1 MDIKIPEMTRRSFL
15 KFSAAT
21 AATVGLGLGTDAFS
35 LKKIGAQG
43 ANQVAKQLEGVE
55 KKYTACAMCPAECSL
70 EMWVKDNRVFK
81 IYGNQYCPF
90 NNGTACAKGAS
101 GQQLIYSPD
110 RLKYP
115 MIRTGERGEGKFK
128 RVSWDEAIDYI
139 AKKLIQ
145 YKKEAGAESII
156 MDAGDVTDR
165 DHYHRLFFA
174 FGSPNCVEHGSICD
188 TPRRHGPKLMLGGKR
203 IEPDIMRP
211 VLVRQ
216 KDGKLEYDHKYKTKL
231 IIYLGWNPFVATRIT
246 YESRGTVAAKVENGC
261 KVIVVDP
268 AHTNTAAKA
277 DQWLPIRPGTDP
289 DFFAAILRYIL
300 ENDDQNSIDRRY
312 IDWSFKKYS
321 MGYEEFEASF
331 KSWWTKVDP
340 INNLPY
346 FSLEWAE
353 NRTGLTK
360 EQIRSVAH
368 EFGITKPAALVWGMQ
383 SPGHH
388 YNGYVASIIG
398 TVLNII
404 TGNFDVPGGAIDTEI
419 TKSGKGGNATGKQ
432 FKRKKVKR
440 VINGKEVEGEVEHL
454 HMDLFGDWPAAWD
467 DVVGDYPRRFIE
479 GVNVNYGPF
488 KGYKYPI
495 KAFFIRTGN
504 PVITGSATWKWV
516 EALTAKDAKGEYK
529 LPLVVSI
536 DSLYLETGMYSDVI
550 LPEASYAERVSLSDI
565 YPSHPLIFLRDAV
578 IKPLHECKKPTEI
591 MNMLAKKL
599 AELGDPDIKGSDF
612 WDKYKSE
619 DDFVDEM
626 LAGSPGTFNIGEP
639 LPYPN
644 LPEGYKLIGT
654 PESLEAGRVKID
666 HEKKEV
672 KGEPVTAKWLRANKG
687 VAIWPMSWYRY
698 RKFDKEKMEY
708 APNKVWPPT
717 GSKLIEFSFKRYDQ
731 YNKLIQESG
740 HIPIGLKALG
750 WDRYP
755 TSFYWFETKWNPY
768 TNPKYSKYAKDY
780 PFQIICGRVHHAM
793 SGTQL
798 VPWLAE
804 TPVEGIFMPLNN
816 QFEYDIADPD
826 GKGQMATTRR
836 KFKAGS
842 WCVGTLAMSA
852 ADAAKMGIKTGDLVV
867 LENPLGKKTKTKVF
881 VTEGMRP
888 GTVKMGFGTGGR
900 FTPGMGG
907 TYANREYTPNH
918 NDLVDPEDLSPI
930 MGMPTYADMIVKIT
944 KA

>member
-1 MDIKIPEMTRRSFL
+1 MRIPEMSRRTFL
-15 KFSAAT
+15 KVSAMT
-21 AATVGLGLGTDAFS
+21 AAGLGVGLGTDLIS
-35 LKKIGAQG
+35 LKKLGAEE
-43 ANQVAKQLEGVE
+43 AKQAAKLMEGVQ

-70 EMWVKDNRVFK
+70 EMWVKDNRVSK
-81 IYGNQYCPF
+81 IYGNAHCPF

-101 GQQLIYSPD
+101 GLQLIYSPD

-128 RVSWDEAIDYI
+128 RVSWEEAIDFI
-139 AKKLIQ
+139 AQKLTKI
-145 YKKEAGAESII
+145 KSEFGAESII

-174 FGSPNCVEHGSICD
+174 YGTPNCVEHGAICD
-188 TPRRHGPKLMLGGKR
+188 TPRRHGPKLMFGGKR

-216 KDGKLEYDHKYKTKL
+216 KDGSLKYDSRYRTKL

-246 YESRGTVAAKVENGC
+246 YESRGTVAAQVENGC

-277 DQWLPIRPGTDP
+277 DMWLPIRPGTDP

-300 ENDDQNSIDRRY
+300 ENDNQMLADRRY
-312 IDWSFKKYS
+312 IDWSFKKFS
-321 MGYEEFEASF
+321 LGWEEFESTF
-331 KSWWTKVDP
+331 KSWWTKIDP
-340 INNLPY
+340 VNNLPY

-360 EQIRSVAH
+360 EQIAEVAH
-368 EFGITKPAALVWGMQ
+368 TFGITKPAALVWGMQ

-398 TVLNII
+398 TVLNVI

-432 FKRKKVKR
+432 FKSRKVKR
-440 VINGKEVEGEVEHL
+440 VIDGKEVENEIERL
-454 HMDLFGDWPAAWD
+454 HMDAYSDWPAGWD
-467 DVVGDYPRRFIE
+467 DVVGDYPRRFLE
-479 GVNVNYGPF
+479 GVNIHYGPF
-488 KGYKYPI
+488 KGHKYPI

-504 PVITGSATWKWV
+504 PVITGSATWKWTQ
-516 EALTAKDAKGEYK
+516 ALTAKEGNDYK
-529 LPLVVSI
+529 VPLVVNI
-536 DSLYLETGMYSDVI
+536 DSLYLETALYADVI

-565 YPSHPLIFLRDAV
+565 YPPHPLIFLRDAV
-578 IKPLHECKKPTEI
+578 IKPLHECKAPTDI
-591 MNMLAKKL
+591 MNMLAKRL
-599 AELGDPDIKGSDF
+599 VELGDKDLKASDF
-612 WDKYKSE
+612 WEKYKSE

-644 LPEGYKLIGT
+644 LPEGYKIIGT
-654 PESLEAGRVKID
+654 PESLEAGKVKID
-666 HEKKEV
+666 HAKKEV
-672 KGEPVTAKWLRANKG
+672 KGDPVTVKWLREHKG

-698 RKFDKEKMEY
+698 RTFDKEKQEY

-717 GSKLIEFSFKRYDQ
+717 GSKLIEFEFKRYEQ
-731 YNKLIQESG
+731 YNKLIDDSKV
-740 HIPIGLKALG
+740 IPMGLKAIG
-750 WDRYP
+750 FERFP
-755 TSFYWFETKWNPY
+755 KSFYWFETKWNPY
-768 TNPKYSKYAKDY
+768 TNPKYAKYAKDF

-816 QFEYDIADPD
+816 AFEYEIGDAD
-826 GKGQMATTRR
+826 GKGQIQPQRK

-842 WCVGTLAMSA
+842 WCVGTMAMNTS
-852 ADAAKMGIKTGDLVV
+852 DAAKMNVKTGDMVEV
-867 LENPLGKKTKTKVF
+867 ENPLAKKIKTKVF
-881 VTEGMRP
+881 VTEGIRP

-907 TYANREYTPNH
+907 TYAQKDYTPNH
-918 NDLVDPEDLSPI
+918 NELVDPEDLSPI

-944 KA
+944 KL